1 MSGNNTTLQNVL
13 GLLSILFSIYF
24 LVRGC
29 WELSEGNTGIGI
41 LLFVF
46 AIVGIAFKTLQLD
59 RKNHD
64 KSD

>member
-1 MSGNNTTLQNVL
+1 
-13 GLLSILFSIYF
+13 
-24 LVRGC
+24 
-29 WELSEGNTGIGI
+29 
-41 LLFVF
+41 LFVF